1 VLLTSHELERVITF
15 DAARQEKLY
24 TRTERFQGGR
34 AFFHRDFPDVYDL
47 NYLQVEDLSSDL
59 EVTALADEA
68 ERIQGE
74 AGLQHRRVQI
84 ADEATGV
91 SLESGFRELGWEV
104 ERLLLMAH
112 HRERDRRPPPGTATQ
127 IGLEEM
133 KVARELSLRQ
143 EPKKKS
149 KDEIAQL
156 TDTARLMQEAIGAR
170 FYAAHASGEV
180 ASTCELYSDG
190 STAQIEAVI
199 TLEQHRNKGLGRAV
213 VLTALDVALS
223 EGHDFVFLIA
233 DDDDWP
239 KEMYI
244 KLGFD
249 PIGRGFFNFIRSPK
263 A

>member
-1 VLLTSHELERVITF
+1 MTSEELARAIAF

-24 TRTERFQGGR
+24 TRTEPFQGGR
-34 AFFHRDFPDVYDL
+34 TFFHAGFPDVYDL

-59 EVTALADEA
+59 EASALADEA
-68 ERIQGE
+68 DRVQGE
-74 AGLQHRRVQI
+74 GGLKHRRVQV
-84 ADEATGV
+84 ADEGTGV
-91 SLESGFRELGWEV
+91 SLESGFRELGWEI
-104 ERLLLMAH
+104 ERLLLMPH
-112 HRERDRRPPPGTATQ
+112 HREPDRRPPPGTATE

-149 KDEIAQL
+149 EDEIAQL

-213 VLTALDVALS
+213 VLAALDVALS

-239 KEMYI
+239 KALYT

-249 PIGRGFFNFIRSPK
+249 SIGRGFFNFILSPK

>member
-1 VLLTSHELERVITF
+1 VTSDELTRAIAF

-24 TRTERFQGGR
+24 TRTQPFQGGR
-34 AFFHRDFPDVYDL
+34 AFFHADFPDVYDL

-59 EVTALADEA
+59 EASALAAEA
-68 ERIQGE
+68 DRIQGGG
-74 AGLQHRRVQI
+74 GLKHRRAQV
-84 ADEATGV
+84 ADEATGL
-91 SLESGFRELGWEV
+91 SLENGFRELAWEV

-112 HRERDRRPPPGTATQ
+112 HREPDRHLSPGTATE

-133 KVARELSLRQ
+133 KIARELSLRR
-143 EPKKKS
+143 EPEKKS
-149 KDEIAQL
+149 EDEIAQL

-170 FYAAHASGEV
+170 FYATHASGEV

-190 STAQIEAVI
+190 SSAQIEAVI
-199 TLEQHRNKGLGRAV
+199 TLEEHRDKGLGRAV
-213 VLTALDVALS
+213 VLAALEVALS

-239 KEMYI
+239 KELYT

-249 PIGRGFFNFIRSPK
+249 PIGRGLFNFLRSPST
-263 A
+263 